1 MPRQSGSAVRYRLQ
15 QAKRAV
21 AAKFPWL
28 LLLAGLVLL
37 LTNLGNI
44 YLWQDEAE
52 TALLSQRL
60 GTYGLPLAFDG
71 RNLIRQAPMDIQY
84 TADYVWVYHPW
95 LPFYSTTLSFKLF
108 GRTTFAARLP
118 YALAGLG
125 TVLLLYHSVRRHFRD
140 QRLAMLS
147 SALLLLSVPFLLHAR
162 QCKYFPF
169 AALFTV
175 ATLDAYLRLL
185 RAHHTP
191 RPEHVREHRPR
202 TERGMECRAEA
213 RLALPYLILAGFCLF
228 QSNFGAFLPL
238 FVALGLH
245 FILSRPN
252 RSQVKHMALAFAT
265 VGFFV
270 APWGV
275 YLQAWARGRFVF
287 DIYRFVGHLAH
298 YTVYITGWVL
308 PWPLLFLFAYFYWRR
323 LRSLRLQSPGP
334 AHPAD
339 PVGCSSDSGDAG
351 WSTETST
358 LNLYILVI
366 LITLPFLS
374 ATFIWM
380 YFSYIVQLVPL
391 LMVIVAATILCVTD
405 RWRALGYVLL
415 TLLVATNILHVFPYA
430 LPLARSFKWASLAPR
445 PYLAETDALIATA
458 GRLHFYLAD
467 YAYELTHDYDGPDE
481 GIVLYLQAHAAP
493 EDIVLTNYGELPIAF
508 YTGLHIAGGLGTYRL
523 EELTSPEWI
532 INRRDGPYSDELAR
546 IIAEGNYTASA
557 IPYPDILWGNRPV
570 PEYHKF
576 ATVRDVPDV
585 IIHRRVD

>member
-1 MPRQSGSAVRYRLQ
+1 MFRHSGSVLSHGLRRVEPSL
-15 QAKRAV
+15 

-28 LLLAGLVLL
+28 LLAAGLILL

-95 LPFYSTTLSFKLF
+95 LPFYLTALSFRLF
-108 GRTTFAARLP
+108 GSTTFAARLP
-118 YALAGLG
+118 YALAGLA
-125 TVLLLYHSVRRHFRD
+125 TVLLLYYTVRRHFRD
-140 QRLAMLS
+140 QHLAQLS
-147 SALLLLSVPFLLHAR
+147 SALLLLCIPFLLHAR

-175 ATLDAYLRLL
+175 AVVDAYLRLL
-185 RAHHTP
+185 RPHHAASP
-191 RPEHVREHRPR
+191 D
-202 TERGMECRAEA
+202 RGQVPAEA
-213 RLALPYLILAGFCLF
+213 RLALPYFILAGFCLF

-238 FVALGLH
+238 FAALGLH
-245 FILSRPN
+245 FILSRPD
-252 RSQVKHMALAFAT
+252 RSQAKRMALAFAL

-270 APWGV
+270 VPWAV
-275 YLQAWARGRFVF
+275 YLQTWARGRFVF
-287 DIYRFVGHLAH
+287 DIYRFVGHLVH

-308 PWPLLFLFAYFYWRR
+308 PWPLLLLFAYFYWVRHER
-323 LRSLRLQSPGP
+323 LRLEPLEVS
-334 AHPAD
+334 A
-339 PVGCSSDSGDAG
+339 
-351 WSTETST
+351 

-366 LITLPFLS
+366 LITVPFLS

-391 LMVIVAATILCVTD
+391 LMVIVAATILAIAERSRV
-405 RWRALGYVLL
+405 LGYGLVI
-415 TLLVATNILHVFPYA
+415 LLVATNVLHAFPYA

-445 PYLAETDALIATA
+445 PYLAETDALISTA
-458 GRLHFYLAD
+458 GEMHFYLAD

-481 GIVLYLQAHAAP
+481 GIVLYLQAHAGP
-493 EDIVLTNYGELPIAF
+493 DDVVLTNYSELPIAF
-508 YTGLHIAGGLGTYRL
+508 YTELHIAGGLGAYRL

-546 IIAEGNYTASA
+546 IIAEGDYAATT

-576 ATVRDVPDV
+576 ATVRGVPDV